1 MTRSVHRRTPL
12 LALALVLAL
21 FASACG
27 DDADVADQV
36 IGDPDGVG
44 DGGGDDGTDGSGGR
58 GWIDGAPDSGEG
70 GDGGGDGDAATG
82 ERSAELDAA
91 VADEAAPGAL
101 EPPIDPLPPT
111 DEPLRA
117 GSIDDADDVTGY
129 LDYRDSIVSA
139 GVRVRPLDVT
149 DSTVFTVIG
158 GNGLPV
164 LGAEILIRDAVS
176 SDADALATLRTRAD
190 GTVRFM
196 PGMLDASPA
205 VILVEVVVD
214 GQVTPVDNFTIG
226 TPAVAVEVDPD
237 GGYDGSVPLDI
248 LFVIDATGSMGDEID
263 RLRDNMSSVAEQ
275 IDALPSDPDVRFGMT
290 VYRDEGDAYVTRTFD
305 LTDSL
310 ADFLDALDD
319 VVAEGGGDYPE
330 AMDEALADAMEL
342 PDWRRQ
348 DAVQLMFLLAD
359 APPQV
364 RREVQTPYTQ
374 TATQAA
380 EAGMKIFPIAA
391 SGTDDQAEYA
401 MRELAF
407 VTGGRFV
414 FLAYGGGDSATG
426 SGTDIT
432 TQDFDE
438 LPLDQLVVRLVQD
451 ELAALTGTE
460 PGDGETTPTVPPPST
475 TVPAPDQ

>member
-1 MTRSVHRRTPL
+1 M
-12 LALALVLAL
+12 LALVLVVAL

-27 DDADVADQV
+27 DDADSADQL
-36 IGDPDGVG
+36 IGDPAPIVDG
-44 DGGGDDGTDGSGGR
+44 GTDGSGGR
-58 GWIDGAPDSGEG
+58 GWIDGAPESG
-70 GDGGGDGDAATG
+70 DAGDGDVARG
-82 ERSAELDAA
+82 GRSEELDAS
-91 VADEAAPGAL
+91 VADEAASSSL
-101 EPPIDPLPPT
+101 EPPADPLPPT
-111 DEPLRA
+111 NEPLRA
-117 GSIDDADDVTGY
+117 GSIDDADDVAAY

-139 GVRVRPLDVT
+139 GVEVRPLDVT

-164 LGAEILIRDAVS
+164 LGAEVLIWDGATRDAE
-176 SDADALATLRTRAD
+176 ALLTLKVRAD
-190 GTVRFM
+190 GTVRFL
-196 PGMLDASPA
+196 PATLEPSPA
-205 VILVEVVVD
+205 QVEVEVRIGDEVATVD
-214 GQVTPVDNFTIG
+214 SFTIG
-226 TPAVAVEVDPD
+226 TPAVTVEVETD

-248 LFVIDATGSMGDEID
+248 VFVIDATGSMGDEID

-305 LTDSL
+305 LTGSL

-319 VVAEGGGDYPE
+319 VVAQGGGDYPE
-330 AMDEALADAMEL
+330 AMDEALADAMQL

-348 DAVQLMFLLAD
+348 NAVQLMFLLAD

-364 RREVQTPYTQ
+364 RRDVQMPHTQ
-374 TATQAA
+374 TATLAA
-380 EAGMKIFPIAA
+380 GAGMKIFPIAA

-414 FLAYGGGDSATG
+414 FLAYSGGDSATG

-451 ELAALTGTE
+451 ELAALTGIE
-460 PGDGETTPTVPPPST
+460 PGDGENTPTVPPPST

>member
-1 MTRSVHRRTPL
+1 MTRSALPRTHL
-12 LALALVLAL
+12 LALVLVLAM

-27 DDADVADQV
+27 DDADSADQV
-36 IGDPDGVG
+36 IGAPDPTG
-44 DGGGDDGTDGSGGR
+44 DGGDGSEDGGA
-58 GWIDGAPDSGEG
+58 GWIDGAPDSG
-70 GDGGGDGDAATG
+70 DSDDSGDGDASTTG
-82 ERSAELDAA
+82 GRSEELDAF
-91 VADEAAPGAL
+91 VGDEAAPSSL
-101 EPPIDPLPPT
+101 EPPIDPPPPT
-111 DEPLRA
+111 NEPLRA
-117 GSIDDADDVTGY
+117 GSINDADDVKGY
-129 LDYRDSIVSA
+129 LDYRDSIMSA
-139 GVRVRPLDVT
+139 GVQVRPLDVT

-158 GNGLPV
+158 ANGLPV
-164 LGAEILIRDAVS
+164 LGAEVLIRDAVS
-176 SDADALATLRTRAD
+176 SQADALVTLRTRAD
-190 GTVRFM
+190 GTVRFL
-196 PGMLDASPA
+196 PGTLDSSPA
-205 VILVEVVVD
+205 VISVEVLVD
-214 GQVTPVDNFTIG
+214 GQVTPVDDFTIG
-226 TPAVAVEVDPD
+226 TPAVTVEVEAD
-237 GGYDGSVPLDI
+237 GGFDGSVPLDI
-248 LFVIDATGSMGDEID
+248 VFVIDATGSMGDEID
-263 RLRDNMSSVAEQ
+263 RLRDNMTSVAEQ
-275 IDALPSDPDVRFGMT
+275 IDALPSSPDVRFGMT

-319 VVAEGGGDYPE
+319 VVANGGGDYPE

-348 DAVQLMFLLAD
+348 EAVQLMFMLAD

-364 RREVQTPYTQ
+364 RRDVQQPYTR

-380 EAGMKIFPIAA
+380 ELGMKIFPIAA

-451 ELAALTGTE
+451 ELATLTGTD
-460 PGDGETTPTVPPPST
+460 PGDGETTPTIPPPST